1 MSTQIKNTL
10 FRFVTMRAPELIE
23 KEKVESGF
31 VKHPESEK
39 KLNEVFQSSY
49 LEQIARNPEKNKNQ
63 LLKDVSK
70 EYEVVALLK
79 KESLL
84 DNGLVRQ
91 NIYDFSIW
99 LTKNRATLTLESLTK
114 KITELGETEKIDND
128 SLIKLWDNLFFQIV
142 TSQSAY
148 LRDAIL
154 SVLVA
159 DFFLQN
165 YTALK
170 SEVALLRKL
179 AQARVIMPK
188 IVFGKT
194 EITTTQNAKTAVSSR
209 ATIEQLTK
217 EVETIKSNEKIAL
230 LNTATDELKRA
241 QKAYQKENQIA
252 YDAACKS
259 HQQNV
264 DEAYA
269 SATKVEKT
277 IIDPETNAEK
287 TIVEYENLNLPAF
300 NFDKA
305 AQLDT
310 EALTNRVSTTTLKL
324 VEKIVAEN
332 NYDCFDE
339 VLNEVKQE
347 VSTTTQT
354 LFANNQLS
362 QTIVSANGILLPVAN
377 TTNITNVF
385 VLTNTGLNFNG
396 TTSLQLLFSGIPN
409 LENVVSSNYKLI
421 IDNNPVPVEANS
433 FQSEISNGKLAVK
446 IFTNGIDL
454 SVSKNIQLS
463 GTFTLENDDKI
474 VFSGNASITRSATR
488 ELISYTVSGKGT
500 YELSLGNSGIGDNG
514 NHSNNSLDYIPSGY
528 GINRLGIADYRKV
541 EQEVCCYV
549 PGEVSHVENIMAR
562 EYKEKTTRRLR
573 RTEDTTTTSKE
584 QEIEKLTDTSTTDRF
599 EMNQEVSSLLAED
612 THQGAFVNAGYS
624 NEAAGYSLN
633 AGADFATNTTSEE
646 SNSQA
651 VTHAKE
657 ITERA
662 LDRVVKKTKEE
673 RISKI
678 IEEYS
683 EENTHGFDNRKGDS
697 HVSGVYRWIDKIYKN
712 KVVNYGKRL
721 MYEFMIPEPANFHNV
736 ASENSKNEKFNII
749 LEKPIDPRKSKDNLI
764 LKLDSSFD
772 ENYKNWATKY
782 NANVNP
788 KPETKIKVG
797 KSFTYGEH
805 TLDIAKAETESIKI
819 PDGYVSK
826 EVQVVYKSYM
836 SPAPTH
842 VDNRWKR
849 SYLIVGN
856 VFRDINQ
863 GSLLSNTDGQFFPIN
878 DYRKEVPVSLS
889 HVNVYITNISVSL
902 ICEMEDSYYKS
913 WQIETFNT
921 IIRAYEEKLAEY
933 NAKLA
938 ELKSM
943 QAEKAKTNPAF
954 YRQIENMVLRKNC
967 IEYLISQEALG
978 KESLIAGSNVIDTR
992 VKYDAPMLETYA
1004 GKVKFFEQAF
1014 EWNLMSYNFYPFYWA
1029 SKENWASLYNIN
1041 DIDDP
1046 TFRAFLQSGMARVI
1060 LTVRPG
1066 FEEAVN
1072 WYMATGQVWNG
1083 GQVPTMDDELFV
1095 SIIEELRVK
1104 EGDVEET
1111 WESRV
1116 PTSLTV
1122 IQAGS
1127 IGLNVQGLP
1136 CNTDCDDH
1144 LLFGSDGNPI
1154 KQNVD
1159 TNGNDVVLGN
1169 SQNSTTTTDPDGLVG
1184 GARPIEEGA
1193 A

>member
-1 MSTQIKNTL
+1 
-10 FRFVTMRAPELIE
+10 MRAPELIE

-79 KESLL
+79 KEALVEKSL
-84 DNGLVRQ
+84 VSQ
-91 NIYDFSIW
+91 KVYDFSIW
-99 LTKNRATLTLESLTK
+99 LTKNRTTLTLESLTK
-114 KITELGETEKIDND
+114 TITELGETEKIDNG

-154 SVLVA
+154 SILVA

-165 YTALK
+165 YTPVK
-170 SEVALLRKL
+170 GEVALLRKL

-188 IVFGKT
+188 TLFGKT

-269 SATKVEKT
+269 AATKVEKT

-310 EALTNRVSTTTLKL
+310 EALTNRVSTTTLKI

-339 VLNEVKQE
+339 VLNEVNQE

-362 QTIVSANGILLPVAN
+362 QTIVSANGVLLPIAN
-377 TTNITNVF
+377 TTNATNEF
-385 VLTNTGLNFNG
+385 VITNTGLNFDG

-409 LENVVSSNYKLI
+409 LENVDASDYQI
-421 IDNNPVPVEANS
+421 TMDNNPVPVEAHS
-433 FQSEISNGKLAVK
+433 FQSEIINGKLSVK
-446 IFTNGIDL
+446 IFIDGIDL
-454 SVSKNIQLS
+454 SANKNIKIS
-463 GTFTLENDDKI
+463 GTFILENDDKI
-474 VFSGNASITRSATR
+474 VFSGNASITGNGTR
-488 ELISYTVSGKGT
+488 ELASYNVLGRGT
-500 YELSLGNSGIGDNG
+500 YELTLNNADTGDTG
-514 NHSNNSLDYIPSGY
+514 NHSNNSLEYIPSGY

-549 PGEVSHVENIMAR
+549 PGEVSHVENVMAR

-624 NEAAGYSLN
+624 TTGYSLN

-736 ASENSKNEKFNII
+736 AASKEKKNDYEVV
-749 LEKPIDPRKSKDNLI
+749 LEKPIDPRTANNEVA
-764 LKLDSSFD
+764 LKLDDTFIFK
-772 ENYKNWATKY
+772 YKNWISHY
-782 NANVNP
+782 NVTVA
-788 KPETKIKVG
+788 PEPVKEKWKSAAIITDASTNSYKVDVPEG
-797 KSFTYGEH
+797 YHLVYYKVSSGGSYSNAGYNIAGNYNYITGNNAKVWDGTVDSRLYEDTIHFGAH
-805 TLDIAKAETESIKI
+805 LIGGAPGHITLDLKFERNAYTYEQWQLEAFNAIIK
-819 PDGYVSK
+819 
-826 EVQVVYKSYM
+826 
-836 SPAPTH
+836 
-842 VDNRWKR
+842 
-849 SYLIVGN
+849 
-856 VFRDINQ
+856 
-863 GSLLSNTDGQFFPIN
+863 
-878 DYRKEVPVSLS
+878 
-889 HVNVYITNISVSL
+889 
-902 ICEMEDSYYKS
+902 
-913 WQIETFNT
+913 
-921 IIRAYEEKLAEY
+921 AYEEKLAEY
-933 NAKLA
+933 NGKLA
-938 ELKSM
+938 ELKSV

-992 VKYDAPMLETYA
+992 VKYDAPLLETYA

-1041 DIDDP
+1041 DIDDS

-1159 TNGNDVVLGN
+1159 ANGNDVVLGN
-1169 SQNSTTTTDPDGLVG
+1169 SQNDTTTTDPDGLVG
-1184 GARPIEEGA
+1184 GARPVEEGA

>member
-23 KEKVESGF
+23 KEKVEAGF
-31 VKHPESEK
+31 VKHPEAEK
-39 KLNEVFQSSY
+39 TSNEVFQSSF

-70 EYEVVALLK
+70 EYEAVALLK
-79 KESLL
+79 KEVLVEK
-84 DNGLVRQ
+84 GLVSQ
-91 NIYDFSIW
+91 KIYDFSIW
-99 LTKNRATLTLESLTK
+99 LTKNRATLTLESFSK

-142 TSQSAY
+142 TSKSAY

-165 YTALK
+165 YTSIK
-170 SEVALLRKL
+170 GEVALLRKL

-188 IVFGKT
+188 ILFGKT
-194 EITTTQNAKTAVSSR
+194 EIASTVNAKTATSNR
-209 ATIEQLTK
+209 ATIDQLTK
-217 EVETIKSNEKIAL
+217 EVETIKANEKIAQ
-230 LNTATDELKRA
+230 LNTTIDELKRA
-241 QKAYQKENQIA
+241 EKTYQKENQIA
-252 YDAACKS
+252 YDEACKC

-264 DEAYA
+264 EEAYA
-269 SATKVEKT
+269 AATKVEKT
-277 IIDPETNAEK
+277 IIDPVTNTEK
-287 TIVEYENLNLPAF
+287 TIVEYENLNLPTFSF
-300 NFDKA
+300 NKA
-305 AQLDT
+305 AQLDSET
-310 EALTNRVSTTTLKL
+310 LSSRVSTTTLQV

-332 NYDCFDE
+332 SYTSFDE
-339 VLNEVKQE
+339 VINEVKQE

-362 QTIVSANGILLPVAN
+362 QAIVSANGILLPVAN

-421 IDNNPVPVEANS
+421 IDNNSVPVEAIS
-433 FQSEISNGKLAVK
+433 FQSEINNGKLAVK
-446 IFTNGIDL
+446 IFTDGIDL
-454 SVSKNIQLS
+454 STSKNIQLS
-463 GTFTLENDDKI
+463 GTFILENDDKI

-500 YELSLGNSGIGDNG
+500 YELTLGNTGIGDNG
-514 NHSNNSLDYIPSGY
+514 NQSNNSLDYIPSGY

-573 RTEDTTTTSKE
+573 RSEDTTTTSKE

-624 NEAAGYSLN
+624 TTGYSLN

-662 LDRVVKKTKEE
+662 LDRVVKKAKEE

-736 ASENSKNEKFNII
+736 AASKEKKNDYEVV
-749 LEKPIDPRKSKDNLI
+749 LEKPIDPRTANNEVA
-764 LKLDSSFD
+764 LKLDDTFIFR
-772 ENYKNWATKY
+772 YKNWISHY
-782 NANVNP
+782 NVTVAPEPVKEKWKSAAIITGVTTNSYKVEVPEGYHLVYYKVSSGGSYSNAGYNIAGNYNYITGNNSRVWDGTVNSRLYEDTIHFGAHLIDG
-788 KPETKIKVG
+788 KPGHI
-797 KSFTYGEH
+797 
-805 TLDIAKAETESIKI
+805 TLDLKFERNAYTYE
-819 PDGYVSK
+819 
-826 EVQVVYKSYM
+826 Q
-836 SPAPTH
+836 
-842 VDNRWKR
+842 
-849 SYLIVGN
+849 
-856 VFRDINQ
+856 
-863 GSLLSNTDGQFFPIN
+863 
-878 DYRKEVPVSLS
+878 
-889 HVNVYITNISVSL
+889 
-902 ICEMEDSYYKS
+902 
-913 WQIETFNT
+913 WQLETFNA
-921 IIRAYEEKLAEY
+921 IIKAYEEKLAEY
-933 NAKLA
+933 NGKLA
-938 ELKSM
+938 ELKSV

-978 KESLIAGSNVIDTR
+978 KESLITGSHVTDTH
-992 VKYDAPMLETYA
+992 VKYDAPLLGTYA

-1014 EWNLMSYNFYPFYWA
+1014 EWDLMSYNFYPFYWA

-1104 EGDVEET
+1104 EGEVEET

-1159 TNGNDVVLGN
+1159 ANGNDVVLGN

-1184 GARPIEEGA
+1184 GARPVEEGA